1 MQFNV
6 GDRIVHPAHG
16 VGQIVEIEEKQFSE
30 KGECLYY
37 KVASAKRTV
46 WIPVEAHEAELRRVT
61 AKNELDRYRKLL
73 KSPPVPLD
81 KNHHRRHLDLVKR
94 LKLGSF
100 QILCEI
106 VRDLTAWSRRKPL
119 GPSDTTILK
128 RSREN
133 LCEEWATAAGVS
145 TAEATKEVD
154 GLLRVAR
161 PASLG

>member
-6 GDRIVHPAHG
+6 GDLIVHPAHG

-30 KGECLYY
+30 KGESLYY
-37 KVASAKRTV
+37 KVVSAKRTV

-61 AKNELDRYRKLL
+61 AKSELDRYRKLL

-100 QILCEI
+100 QVLCEI
-106 VRDLTAWSRRKPL
+106 VRDLTAWGRRKPL

-128 RSREN
+128 RSWEN
-133 LCEEWATAAGVS
+133 LYEEWATAAGVS
-145 TAEATKEVD
+145 TAEATKEVEA
-154 GLLRVAR
+154 LLRVAR